1 MTSNQ
6 SSESKSISESG
17 FARTARSLVDVA
29 YHGSRV
35 AARTLLRRTAP
46 APVRV
51 RSLAKPYLRF
61 GGRLLTQPI
70 VIADAQYRAMQ
81 NLRDLSLG
89 SLRRMFT
96 KEPLRIIEPEA
107 GDQRF
112 RHESWATNPVF
123 NVIEQNYLIWRRW
136 LLDTVDEVSDLSEA
150 DRRHV
155 RFFTEQMV
163 DALAPSNFLLTNP
176 TVIRETINDRGAN
189 LLVGLSHLL
198 RDLDQGRGYPLFR
211 MTDPDAFRIGE
222 SIADTPGEVI
232 YQNDLMQLIQ
242 YRPTTAKVFSRPLL
256 VVPAWINKFY
266 VMDLGEKK
274 SMVRYW
280 LCQGHTVFMISWVN
294 PREEHAYKGFEDY
307 MLEGPVAALDA
318 IERATGQREVNAAG
332 YCIGGTLLAA
342 TLGWLAARDDDRIK
356 SASFFASLL
365 EFSEVGDLKVFI
377 NEDIIRDLDAAMK
390 KQGYLDGRSMAIA
403 FNMLRPNSLM
413 WPFFINNYL
422 LGREPMPFDLLH
434 WNCDSTAMPA
444 AMHSFYLR
452 EMYLNNRLCEPGGI
466 TLAATPIDLGKVKIP
481 IYYVAAMDDHI
492 APWTSCYRGT
502 RFLGGKVRFVLA
514 GSGHIAG
521 IVNPPEKQKYGYRVS
536 ENTGLPP
543 DFWVKENDHRPGSW
557 WPDWAEWIRSLS
569 GNEVDARIPGEG
581 ELPVIEAAPG
591 SYVVNRPA
599 PSIPQG
605 EAAGGRSGSRSG
617 KKTTPASNRKA
628 KQATNSS
635 AKNV

>member
-6 SSESKSISESG
+6 SAESKEVVKSKL
-17 FARTARSLVDVA
+17 ATVTRSLVDVA
-29 YHGSRV
+29 YYGSRLT
-35 AARTLLRRTAP
+35 ARTLLRRSRTAP
-46 APVRV
+46 VSV
-51 RSLAKPYLRF
+51 KTLAKPYLRF
-61 GGRLLTQPI
+61 GGRLLTQPL
-70 VIADAQYRAMQ
+70 VLVDAQYRALQ

-89 SLRRMFT
+89 SFRRMFSQA
-96 KEPLRIIEPEA
+96 PLRLIEPEP

-112 RHESWATNPVF
+112 RHESWSNQPVF
-123 NVIEQNYLIWRRW
+123 NVIEQTYLTWSRW
-136 LLDTVDEVSDLSEA
+136 LLKTVGQVSDLSEA

-155 RFFTEQMV
+155 RFFTEQFI

-176 TVIRETINDRGAN
+176 TALRETLNDRGTN
-189 LLVGLSHLL
+189 LLIGWSHLL
-198 RDLDQGRGYPLFR
+198 RDLDQARGYPLFR

-222 SIADTPGEVI
+222 NIADTPGDVI

-242 YRPTTAKVFSRPLL
+242 YRPTTDKVLRRPLL

-280 LCQGHTVFMISWVN
+280 LSQGHTVFMISWVN
-294 PREEHAYKGFEDY
+294 PREEHAYKDFEDY

-318 IERATGQREVNAAG
+318 IERVTGEGEVNTVG

-342 TLGWLAARDDDRIK
+342 TLAWLAARDDDRVK

-377 NEDIIRDLDAAMK
+377 NEDIVRDLDAAMK
-390 KQGYLDGRSMAIA
+390 KQGYLDGKSMTIA

-422 LGREPMPFDLLH
+422 LGREPVPFDLLH

-466 TLAATPIDLGKVKIP
+466 ILATTPIDLSKVTIP
-481 IYYVAAMDDHI
+481 AYFVAAVEDHI

-521 IVNPPEKQKYGYRVS
+521 IVNPPAKQKYGYRVS
-536 ENTGLPP
+536 ENNGLPP
-543 DFWVKENDHRPGSW
+543 DVWVQKNEHLSGSW
-557 WPDWAEWIRSLS
+557 WPDWSEWIRQQSDD
-569 GNEVDARIPGEG
+569 EVDARIPGEAG
-581 ELPVIEAAPG
+581 LPVIEPAPG
-591 SYVVNRPA
+591 SYVMNKPA
-599 PSIPQG
+599 PNVAQ
-605 EAAGGRSGSRSG
+605 G
-617 KKTTPASNRKA
+617 KKVVSVGQTNGQKKKVTRAKRKTRRASNA
-628 KQATNSS
+628 AS
-635 AKNV
+635 KNA